1 MRAGAVGARYGPD
14 LTLGGPAVT
23 DFDAGLG
30 SPTPPPP
37 PRPIE
42 YSDVDTTGWWLS
54 IIGGLLLLILG
65 IWMVTNLY
73 DSPVVLAWLVGAA
86 LIVSGVVEV
95 MALHGERGIGWAV
108 WISGALLV
116 AAGIAVIVWN
126 AITLW
131 ALAVAA
137 GIGLVLAGV
146 MRLVVA
152 FTNRDEP
159 DFVLNLG
166 LGALGIVV
174 GAMVLAWPEAT
185 LMVLALILGIRFIV
199 TGVIAIGM
207 GWQLHRL
214 AG

>member
-1 MRAGAVGARYGPD
+1 
-14 LTLGGPAVT
+14 VT

-42 YSDVDTTGWWLS
+42 YGDVDTSGWWLS
-54 IIGGLLLLILG
+54 IIGGALLLILG

-73 DSPVVLAWLVGAA
+73 DSPVVLAWLVGAS
-86 LIVSGVVEV
+86 LILAGVIEI
-95 MALHGERGIGWAV
+95 MALHGERGTGWAV
-108 WISGALLV
+108 WISGGLLV
-116 AAGIAVIVWN
+116 AAGLVMVIWPD
-126 AITLW
+126 ITLW
-131 ALAVAA
+131 ALAVLA

-146 MRLVVA
+146 LRLVTA
-152 FTNRDEP
+152 FLGRDEP

-166 LGALGIVV
+166 LGALGVVV
-174 GAMVLAWPEAT
+174 GIMVLVWPDAT
-185 LMVLALILGIRFIV
+185 LMVLALILGIRFII

-214 AG
+214 AS

>member
-1 MRAGAVGARYGPD
+1 
-14 LTLGGPAVT
+14 VT

-37 PRPIE
+37 PRPVE
-42 YSDVDTTGWWLS
+42 YGDLDTTGWWLS
-54 IIGGLLLLILG
+54 IVGGALLLVLG

-73 DSPVVLAWLVGAA
+73 DSPVVLAWLVGAS
-86 LIVSGVVEV
+86 LILSGVVEV

-116 AAGIAVIVWN
+116 AAGVAVIVWH

-131 ALAVAA
+131 AIAVLAGV
-137 GIGLVLAGV
+137 GLVFAGV
-146 MRLVVA
+146 MRLVTA
-152 FTNRDEP
+152 FMNRDEP

-166 LGALGIVV
+166 LGALGVVV
-174 GAMVLAWPEAT
+174 GVMVLAWPEAT

-199 TGVIAIGM
+199 TGVVAIGM

-214 AG
+214 AS

>member
-1 MRAGAVGARYGPD
+1 MRAGVAGARYGPD
-14 LTLGGPAVT
+14 LTPGGHAVT

-37 PRPIE
+37 PRPVE
-42 YSDVDTTGWWLS
+42 YRDVDTTGWWLS
-54 IIGGLLLLILG
+54 IVGGAVLLILG

-73 DSPVVLAWLVGAA
+73 DSPVVLAWLVGAS
-86 LIVSGVVEV
+86 LILTGIVEV

-116 AAGIAVIVWN
+116 AAGLAMIVWPG
-126 AITLW
+126 ITLW
-131 ALAVAA
+131 ALAVLA

-146 MRLVVA
+146 MRLVTA
-152 FTNRDEP
+152 FMDRDQP
-159 DFVLNLG
+159 DFVLNLA
-166 LGALGIVV
+166 LGVLGIVV
-174 GAMVLAWPEAT
+174 GVMVLAWPEAT

-199 TGVIAIGM
+199 TGVVAVGL

-214 AG
+214 AS